1 MKPQALIFGSIGT
14 LVETSEIQREAFNE
28 AFREAGLDWIWS
40 RADYREMLHR
50 SGGRQRIEAY
60 ANGRGAS
67 VDADALHARKTAI
80 FDERIRG
87 EGLRLRAGVG
97 EVIAWA
103 RANGVKLG
111 FATTTSRD
119 NVEAVFDALAK
130 GERGA
135 PDRTTFDFVG
145 DASMVERPKPEPQIY
160 EVALSRLG
168 VDAAACVAI
177 EDTGVSLAAP
187 ISAGIPTVAF
197 PGANA
202 MGDDFRDAGA
212 VVDEL
217 DVSIIESVLNGTAPK
232 L

>member
-1 MKPQALIFGSIGT
+1 MKPQAILFGSIGT
-14 LVETSEIQREAFNE
+14 LVETSEIQREAFND
-28 AFREAGLDWIWS
+28 AFREAGLDWTWN
-40 RADYREMLHR
+40 RDDYREMLHR
-50 SGGRQRIEAY
+50 SGGKRRIAMF
-60 ANGRGAS
+60 AQARGDD
-67 VDADALHARKTAI
+67 VDAGALHARKTAL
-80 FDERIRG
+80 FDERIRDR
-87 EGLRLRAGVG
+87 GLSLRPGVG

-103 RANGVKLG
+103 RAEGVKLG

-119 NVEAVFDALAK
+119 NVEAIFDALAK

-168 VDAAACVAI
+168 ADAASSVAI
-177 EDTGVSLAAP
+177 EDTGVNLAAP
-187 ISAGIPTVAF
+187 VAAGIPTVAF

-202 MGDDFRDAGA
+202 MGDNFRDAGA

-217 DVSIIESVLNGTAPK
+217 DVSIIESVLNGTAAR